1 MPTIDAMDGK
11 TVINKS
17 TTINTNLTEDNPLNA
32 YASYIPVFTLS
43 ALTRDEVQTLK
54 YYKDNYKPQNIIA
67 RTGGLGG
74 NSNAVSNN
82 DFRTDRGALTELQ
95 KRFHSTVRPQDP
107 VRLDDI
113 TILPGTQS
121 QQERLLGAIDTAKS
135 ILERA
140 FDFFFE
146 SVNITT
152 VPSASNDRRLT
163 SVTNIDMTIHEPLG
177 LSLIQV
183 IRGAANNAGFIDHVD
198 APYLISIDYKG
209 FDDNGKPVVM
219 DSAYQRKIP
228 IKFTKMEIDVTQS
241 GSTYTIKAV
250 PFNEFG
256 LVNRFNY
263 TRQDMFITDQGDL
276 ASFCKSLTE
285 KLNDQTALETK
296 KTLYDSDNTADHYI
310 VTCDP
315 DLNGKFVE
323 LDTIDSYNMLDITQG
338 DIDTYLN
345 VANDIDQARIDRIKT
360 SKQPRGQ
367 IAKGTAIHELLVQAM
382 KAITPYGDWKEFLK
396 QWAVKASGDMS
407 DDLDKLISD
416 EAKAKFVRDNEDKFY
431 VNWFRVQTTITLKQ
445 EYDKINKMHGKIIH
459 YHIEPYKIHI
469 LNFSQPGLHSK
480 FRDFWQQNRKF
491 IARKK
496 YDYIFTGQ
504 NTEILDLSIKYNVA
518 YFASRF
524 TALQQEQYSTKEKP
538 TISSDPYSKEE
549 IVEVD
554 LPHRGSPGVGKTTNV
569 GLYGINEG
577 FDQFLDAFTNPD
589 GDMVQLD
596 MEIRGDPI
604 YISANQFNVMQPP
617 EGAALTSP
625 SGPGIYKNKNLSI
638 DNEKTI
644 AYSERTR
651 SFNLN
656 QGEPFILIN
665 FKAPVD
671 INLNTGLY
679 EIGGADQVAFNG
691 LYRVVKIENIFD
703 RGVFKQRLRCIR
715 MKDQGHKVS
724 TPTFQ
729 TRISDPKFGNV
740 PIEDITTMYVD
751 DYYNGYSD
759 TGDTIIDFFKKKLDK
774 VIDVLR
780 NLKNNTPSDGGP
792 SA

>member
-1 MPTIDAMDGK
+1 MPIIHAMDGQ
-11 TVINKS
+11 TITNKS
-17 TTINTNLTEDNPLNA
+17 TTINTKLTEDNPLNA
-32 YASYIPVFTLS
+32 YASYIPIFTLS

-54 YYKDNYKPQNIIA
+54 YYKENYKPQNIIA

-74 NSNAVSNN
+74 NPNAVSNK
-82 DFRTDRGALTELQ
+82 DFRTTKGAVVDTGAA
-95 KRFHSTVRPQDP
+95 S
-107 VRLDDI
+107 DI
-113 TILPGTQS
+113 TILPGNQT

-209 FDDNGKPVVM
+209 FDENGKSVVM
-219 DSAYQRKIP
+219 DSAHQRKIP
-228 IKFTKMEIDVTQS
+228 IKLTKMEIDVTQS

-263 TRQDMFITDQGDL
+263 IRQDMLVTTKDDL

-285 KLNDQTALETK
+285 KLNGQTAEETK
-296 KTLYDSDNTADHYI
+296 QNLYDKDNNTADHYI

-315 DLNGKFVE
+315 SLNGKFVE
-323 LDTIDSYNMLDITQG
+323 LDTVEIYNMFNMTG
-338 DIDTYLN
+338 DIDTYFN
-345 VANDIDQARIDRIKT
+345 VANDIDQARIDRNKT

-382 KAITPYGDWKEFLK
+382 KSITPYGDWPEFLK

-407 DDLDKLISD
+407 DDIDKLISD
-416 EAKAKFVRDNEDKFY
+416 DAKARFVRDNEDKFY

-524 TALQQEQYSTKEKP
+524 KALQQRQSSTEEKP
-538 TISSDPYSKEE
+538 TLSSDPYSKEE
-549 IVEVD
+549 MVEFD

-617 EGAALTSP
+617 EGDALTSP
-625 SGPGIYKNKNLSI
+625 EGPGIYENKNLSV
-638 DNEKTI
+638 DNEKTT

-679 EIGGADQVAFNG
+679 EIGGADQVVFNG
-691 LYRVVKIENIFD
+691 LYRVVKVENIFD

-715 MKDQGHKVS
+715 MKDQGKKVS
-724 TPTFQ
+724 IPTYQ
-729 TRISDPKFGNV
+729 TRISDPKYGNV
-740 PIEDITTMYVD
+740 NSDDITTTFPE
-751 DYYNGYSD
+751 DYYTGYSD
-759 TGDTIIDFFKKKLDK
+759 TGDTIIDFIKKKLDK

-792 SA
+792 AA